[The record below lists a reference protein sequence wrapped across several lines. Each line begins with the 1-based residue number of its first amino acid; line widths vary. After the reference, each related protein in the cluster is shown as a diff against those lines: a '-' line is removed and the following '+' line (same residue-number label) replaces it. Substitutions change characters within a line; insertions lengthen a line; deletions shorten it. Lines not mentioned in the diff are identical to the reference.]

1 MCEEVAPKQPWH
13 HAELFK
19 KEDLMPD
26 VDASLCEGK
35 GAEENTHQEEA
46 MVQERWSLSLL
57 KKKLKPQVW

>member
-35 GAEENTHQEEA
+35 GAEET
-46 MVQERWSLSLL
+46 LI
-57 KKKLKPQVW
+57 KKKQWFERGGV